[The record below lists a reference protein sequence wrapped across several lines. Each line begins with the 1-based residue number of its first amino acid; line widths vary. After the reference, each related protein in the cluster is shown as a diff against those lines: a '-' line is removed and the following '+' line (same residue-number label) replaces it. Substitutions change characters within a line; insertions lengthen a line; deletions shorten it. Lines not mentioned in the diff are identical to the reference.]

1 MFESL
6 VRTIG
11 RARTPVAAAA
21 VAMLALSAAGCGGGG
36 SAASGAGTTTPAKV
50 PAVKIGT
57 AQIAGL
63 GTVLVNGQHHALYA
77 FLPDDRKQVS
87 CVGACASIWPP
98 LLLAAGQKPI
108 ADTGVKASL
117 LGSDPNPTASG
128 RVVTYA
134 GWPLYAYGGDA
145 APGEATG
152 QAKNLNG
159 GFWYVM
165 SPDGKL
171 IKKSA

>member
-1 MFESL
+1 MFESI
-6 VRTIG
+6 VRTDR
-11 RARTPVAAAA
+11 RARTGAVAAA
-21 VAMLALSAAGCGGGG
+21 VALLALSAAGCGGGG
-36 SAASGAGTTTPAKV
+36 SSASGAGTTAAAKV
-50 PAVKIGT
+50 PAVKITT

-98 LLLAAGQKPI
+98 VVLAAGQKPI
-108 ADTGVKASL
+108 ADTGINASL
-117 LGSDPNPTASG
+117 LSSDANPTSSG

-134 GWPLYAYGGDA
+134 GWPLYAYVGDTS
-145 APGEATG
+145 PDQATG
-152 QAKNLNG
+152 QAKDLNG
-159 GFWYVM
+159 GFWYLM